1 MTVQITVR
9 LPDELVDF
17 VDAEVARGAVTS
29 RADAV
34 TRALVRERRR
44 RRALQDVAIL
54 KAEASAAGVAL
65 AADPDM
71 DDLARYTV
79 AHPVPLDD

>member
-9 LPDELVDF
+9 LPDELVAF
-17 VDAEVARGAVTS
+17 VDDEVARGVATS

-34 TRALVRERRR
+34 TKALVRERRR

-54 KAEASAAGVAL
+54 QAEAAGGGTD
-65 AADPDM
+65 ADL
-71 DDLARYTV
+71 DDLARHAA

>member
-9 LPDELVDF
+9 LPDELVEF
-17 VDAEVARGAVTS
+17 VDDEVRRGLAGS

-34 TRALVRERRR
+34 AKALVRERRR

-54 KAEASAAGVAL
+54 QAEAAAAGSS
-65 AADPDM
+65 ADPDM
-71 DDLARYTV
+71 AELARHT
-79 AHPVPLDD
+79 AEHPLPLDD